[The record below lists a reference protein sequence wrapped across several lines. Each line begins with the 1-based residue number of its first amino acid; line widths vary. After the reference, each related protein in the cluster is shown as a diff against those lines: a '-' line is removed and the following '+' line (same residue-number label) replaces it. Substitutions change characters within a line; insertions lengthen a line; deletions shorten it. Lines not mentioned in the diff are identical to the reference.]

1 MRKTTTIRKRRNQ
14 DLTKLGNAVTTFIR
28 RRNIMKITS
37 SSSHDTIRITAI
49 EMKERKKRLKEIQE
63 YLRWRR
69 ISGRYPPI
77 LWNVLTELPAN
88 RWRWSQQPWR
98 TCSYGAG
105 QNRHNK
111 ISQKVNNNNQ
121 HHTKWTCSTTQ
132 NEATNITTTTRLE
145 REMNVFDVMKNNRKT
160 CQNGKKPEESL
171 SDRAQDCRALPA
183 ATADE
188 RKIKTARP
196 QHDLHFPLAF
206 FFFSFLLFCL
216 RFFSFSRRP
225 NERRDDTLCLF
236 FYPFLY
242 IPTERGDGRTDG
254 WMDYERV
261 DEERRLAIDIS
272 LITLWSQ
279 RQWPRWERSAP
290 LNATTWRWTI
300 KTNTNGKKSLDR
312 DHLYSTSSSIPI
324 VLLLLTLFILAAAA
338 SSSSSSWQGLRT
350 IKSDRREEKT
360 PQAWPQITVHG
371 SI

>member
-1 MRKTTTIRKRRNQ
+1 
-14 DLTKLGNAVTTFIR
+14 
-28 RRNIMKITS
+28 
-37 SSSHDTIRITAI
+37 
-49 EMKERKKRLKEIQE
+49 
-63 YLRWRR
+63 
-69 ISGRYPPI
+69 
-77 LWNVLTELPAN
+77 
-88 RWRWSQQPWR
+88 
-98 TCSYGAG
+98 
-105 QNRHNK
+105 
-111 ISQKVNNNNQ
+111 
-121 HHTKWTCSTTQ
+121 
-132 NEATNITTTTRLE
+132 
-145 REMNVFDVMKNNRKT
+145 MNVFHHAKWGNEHHDNNKIRERNERVRRHEKQQENLSKWKKTWRKLVRPSPRLPSASGRDGGWT
-160 CQNGKKPEESL
+160 K
-171 SDRAQDCRALPA
+171 DQDC
-183 ATADE
+183 ATA
-188 RKIKTARP
+188 TWP
-196 QHDLHFPLAF
+196 PLPFGLF
-206 FFFSFLLFCL
+206 FLFFSFVLS
-216 RFFSFSRRP
+216 SF
-225 NERRDDTLCLF
+225 LF
-236 FYPFLY
+236 FLETTKWKKGWYTVSFLLPFSLY
-242 IPTERGDGRTDG
+242 SNRKRGRTDGWMDG